1 MFVLRKLAES
11 VASHK
16 SCQQR
21 KAKVERCG
29 CSRCRYAGFGG
40 ITQGASAFSAGT
52 ESSRGPVLG
61 PDQAVLRRH
70 TLGSRTV
77 LSTPFLQQR
86 VMRVTSMGFQATSQ
100 DDSLF
105 PISQVSASSAWARHS
120 ETLLT
125 PDCAAAARAGA
136 TYHTKATGRVYS
148 LQSTAPFGD
157 CSDDGFLDLL
167 SCSGSLS
174 PDTSLMGKGWVSNAF
189 GRTNVFPD
197 AW

>member
-1 MFVLRKLAES
+1 
-11 VASHK
+11 
-16 SCQQR
+16 
-21 KAKVERCG
+21 
-29 CSRCRYAGFGG
+29 
-40 ITQGASAFSAGT
+40 
-52 ESSRGPVLG
+52 
-61 PDQAVLRRH
+61 
-70 TLGSRTV
+70 
-77 LSTPFLQQR
+77 
-86 VMRVTSMGFQATSQ
+86 MGFQATSQ

-148 LQSTAPFGD
+148 LQSTAPFED

-167 SCSGSLS
+167 CCSGSLS

>member
-1 MFVLRKLAES
+1 MLQVTSPASKGKRKL
-11 VASHK
+11 
-16 SCQQR
+16 
-21 KAKVERCG
+21 RCG
-29 CSRCRYAGFGG
+29 CSRCNRGLAG
-40 ITQGASAFSAGT
+40 SP
-52 ESSRGPVLG
+52 RVP
-61 PDQAVLRRH
+61 LRFQLALRAPEGRCSDL
-70 TLGSRTV
+70 TR
-77 LSTPFLQQR
+77 PFFADTHWEAEPYCQR
-86 VMRVTSMGFQATSQ
+86 LFCSKELCELPAWGFQATSQ

-157 CSDDGFLDLL
+157 CSDAGFLDWQC
-167 SCSGSLS
+167 CSGSLS

>member
-1 MFVLRKLAES
+1 MQDGDVHDVVLR
-11 VASHK
+11 
-16 SCQQR
+16 
-21 KAKVERCG
+21 
-29 CSRCRYAGFGG
+29 AGFGG

-77 LSTPFLQQR
+77 PTPFLQQR